1 MLDVYRSFAFG
12 FQALI
17 DVAPFVGRIV
27 VGGMFFLSG
36 FYKLFSGEAANKM
49 QKTMVEAGIAAPRE
63 TAKVVSVCEFVFGA
77 LLILGLLTS
86 LSALVLFVISLVALI
101 TVTSKS
107 VEGTSFGY
115 RLSSY
120 LDLPETLLMVI
131 LFGLIATGPGLY
143 SLDAAL
149 FAETLR
155 PAF

>member
-12 FQALI
+12 FPALVDI
-17 DVAPFVGRIV
+17 APFVGRIV

-36 FYKLFSGEAANKM
+36 FYKLFSAQTALKTA
-49 QKTMVEAGIAAPRE
+49 KTMVEAGIVAPRE
-63 TAKVVSVCEFVFGA
+63 SARLVSACELVFGA
-77 LLILGLLTS
+77 LLILGLFTS
-86 LSALVLFVISLVALI
+86 LAALVLFVISLVALI
-101 TVTSKS
+101 TVASKS

-120 LDLPETLLMVI
+120 LALPETLLMVI

-143 SLDAAL
+143 SLDSGL